1 LSQLILGEI
10 QLHILW
16 KVLLVQ
22 KMNRTLEKLKEY
34 DMHLDIEVKDADQEK
49 TYLATIRR
57 VLLYNGKSV
66 LDVINVRDGKNVLS
80 GQENIEMSEDEFLKM
95 GSYIVS
101 RIKEEGA

>member
-22 KMNRTLEKLKEY
+22 KMNRALEKLKEY
-34 DMHLDIEVKDADQEK
+34 DMFLDIEVKDVEQEK
-49 TYLATIRR
+49 TYLASIRR

-66 LDVINVRDGKNVLS
+66 LDVINVRDGKNVIS

-101 RIKEEGA
+101 RIKEGEK